1 MILGYSFEHTFGG
14 VIDVLDDVTFFIDI
28 WKFNLHLHQITIGA
42 FCIRCQQ
49 QELYIFIRYHYKYN
63 LNDVMIIN
71 HGLTFTQLRIMN
83 YFVIKITRK
92 LIMDAC
98 LVNIVLS
105 PLTLSPL
112 LVFNT
117 FWIRNN
123 LIGNE
128 KSDNGLLLRWKIIL
142 NSLEYL

>member
-1 MILGYSFEHTFGG
+1 M
-14 VIDVLDDVTFFIDI
+14 VIESSQQLSRYYLKGSGNGTKSIHLNEESYTEQVTPPGE
-28 WKFNLHLHQITIGA
+28 KFNLHLHQITIGA

-117 FWIRNN
+117 F
-123 LIGNE
+123 
-128 KSDNGLLLRWKIIL
+128 
-142 NSLEYL
+142 